1 MKSRHRFLFFL
12 LFALSYT
19 AQAQIANLYPGD
31 SAIET
36 DSRVVYVEKFDDTM
50 AGILSR
56 YSDIKN
62 SPGMS
67 LDPDVPS
74 GSVGPHS
81 LKMTSIT
88 GGVNN
93 GGHLYKRFTP
103 GFDSIIYVRYYVK
116 YPSESKG
123 YFHHEAVWFG
133 GYNPATSW
141 PSPKAGTCGMGSSRL
156 SISFE
161 PVWQNSNPPG
171 MDTYIYWGDMKS
183 YNGTTCYGNTMITLG
198 ATGFGQPSSPGN
210 YPEIEYDKWICVEVM
225 IKLNNPV
232 TEYNGEMAIWVDGEQ
247 VGHWGPGFP
256 NGHWNKDKWYNNPND
271 PPFEGFRWRTDDKL
285 NINWLWFEFYHD
297 DPKAPSS
304 YIKFDHLVMA
314 NQYIGPIYDA
324 STGTDDKIMA
334 ERHPVIY
341 PNPSTGKI
349 TVSNGNGKISNIAVY
364 SMSGEKVM
372 SASLKQQT
380 SYTFDLSRYPK
391 SSYLIRIQEGK
402 EFYTQKIIL
411 E

>member
-1 MKSRHRFLFFL
+1 MKSRFLSLIFIV
-12 LFALSYT
+12 STIT
-19 AQAQIANLYPGD
+19 AGAQISELYPNDNG
-31 SAIET
+31 IES
-36 DSRVVYVEKFDDTM
+36 DPRVVYVEKFDDVL
-50 AGILSR
+50 AGIFSR

-62 SPGMS
+62 SAGMS
-67 LDPDVPS
+67 LDSDVPS
-74 GSVGPHS
+74 GSLGPHS

-93 GGHLYKRFTP
+93 GGHLYRRFSP
-103 GFDSIIYVRYYVK
+103 GFDSIVYVRYYVK

-123 YFHHEAVWFG
+123 YFHHEGVWFG

-141 PSPKAGTCGMGSSRL
+141 PSPKAGTCGMGDSRL

-183 YNGTTCYGNTMITLG
+183 FNGTTCYGNTMITQG
-198 ATGFGQPSSPGN
+198 ATGFGQPSATGI
-210 YPEIEYDKWICVEVM
+210 YPKVVFDEWMCIEIM

-232 TEYNGEMAIWVDGEQ
+232 SEYNGEMAVWVDGEQ

-256 NGHWNKDKWYNNPND
+256 NGHWNKDKWYNNPDD
-271 PPFEGFRWRTDDKL
+271 PPFEGFRWRTDANL

-297 DPKAPSS
+297 DPQAPSS
-304 YIKFDHLVMA
+304 SIKFDHLVMA
-314 NQYIGPIYDA
+314 NQYIGPIYNP
-324 STGTDDKIMA
+324 STGTDDDTGSENRA
-334 ERHPVIY
+334 VIY

-349 TVSNGNGKISNIAVY
+349 TVSNGNGKISNVDIF
-364 SMSGEKVM
+364 SLSGEKLIA
-372 SASLKQQT
+372 ASMKQRT
-380 SYTFDLSRYPK
+380 FYTLDLSGYPK

-402 EFYTQKIIL
+402 AYYTQKIIL
-411 E
+411 K